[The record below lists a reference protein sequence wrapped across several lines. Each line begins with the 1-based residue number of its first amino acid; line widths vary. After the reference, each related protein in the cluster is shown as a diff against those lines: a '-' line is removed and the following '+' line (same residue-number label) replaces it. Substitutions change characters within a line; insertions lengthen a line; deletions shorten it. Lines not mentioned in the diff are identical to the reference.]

1 MQVFAPSQ
9 LHGAQSISAPHN
21 VRSYAPSNPTRS
33 TADVSDELH
42 ISDSARIA
50 AQLNDIPDIRQDRVS
65 SIRQAIAQGTYD
77 TDDKMS
83 AALDSLLNEI
93 G

>member
-1 MQVFAPSQ
+1 MQIYGPTQV
-9 LHGAQSISAPHN
+9 HGPQGISAPHAL
-21 VRSYAPSNPTRS
+21 RGPSNVTPARS
-33 TADVSDELH
+33 SANVSDELQ

-50 AQLNDIPDIRQDRVS
+50 DQLSNIPDIRQDRVN
-65 SIRQAIAQGTYD
+65 SIRSQIAQGTYD

-83 AALDSLLNEI
+83 AALDNFLNEV